1 MLTLG
6 MALTLKQPHLVDTY
20 KLERL
25 GSLLRMQSAILWI
38 SASFHHRRRAK
49 KADAENINRQL
60 ESKLFNSQKSK
71 KPDDWRR
78 S

>member
-25 GSLLRMQSAILWI
+25 GSLLRIQSAIL
-38 SASFHHRRRAK
+38 
-49 KADAENINRQL
+49 
-60 ESKLFNSQKSK
+60 
-71 KPDDWRR
+71 
-78 S
+78 